1 MAITLGDA
9 FQNWNPTT
17 KLATGATVDGGV
29 IDMLEANLFRNK
41 VMIPGVTYSTDVE
54 SLMVD
59 NQFAVAFIRRLDK
72 IKVTM
77 CEASAQNAF
86 RVEATEAD
94 GSMIEIKCNDVLK
107 VGEVVHEPI
116 DKARVS
122 GKTADKV
129 ALASECYE
137 EIKEL
142 RYLSYLI
149 NGGRSSDTSDV
160 GAPASSN
167 TERCTKENIL
177 DNIINDRVTIRKAG
191 AEPDTL
197 LISDDTDALFLKRLN
212 DRTYFAVASSAES
225 SVFGQVYAGTLFS
238 GQVKIFT
245 SNALGQ
251 DNSLLVGKNAG
262 DEEWDWTNIEYILY
276 DHRALSIVNIA
287 RFIGLV
293 DYSAHEYNSSLI
305 AIFTVCGGRIRNHKK
320 VIAKRYAL
328 PKSVQE
334 QSTATENTA
343 TE

>member
-1 MAITLGDA
+1 M
-9 FQNWNPTT
+9 
-17 KLATGATVDGGV
+17 
-29 IDMLEANLFRNK
+29 
-41 VMIPGVTYSTDVE
+41 
-54 SLMVD
+54 
-59 NQFAVAFIRRLDK
+59 
-72 IKVTM
+72 
-77 CEASAQNAF
+77 
-86 RVEATEAD
+86 
-94 GSMIEIKCNDVLK
+94 
-107 VGEVVHEPI
+107 
-116 DKARVS
+116 S

-177 DNIINDRVTIRKAG
+177 DHIINDRVTIRKAG

-328 PKSVQE
+328 PKAVQE
-334 QSTATENTA
+334 QSTSTENTA